1 MLPDMDQLCECLTL
15 SIMLSQRK
23 DNQRRET
30 LVNKALRSIVN
41 NVDQFSGQI
50 VKKYLRIYARDIKL
64 NRVEEREMVVNF
76 ELPTIMEIRD
86 HVSDEKSWNTFT
98 QALKEEFFMED
109 SKRMT
114 KITFLRVDCLA
125 KQGFVSK

>member
-1 MLPDMDQLCECLTL
+1 M
-15 SIMLSQRK
+15 
-23 DNQRRET
+23 
-30 LVNKALRSIVN
+30 N

-50 VKKYLRIYARDIKL
+50 VKKYLRIYAREIKL